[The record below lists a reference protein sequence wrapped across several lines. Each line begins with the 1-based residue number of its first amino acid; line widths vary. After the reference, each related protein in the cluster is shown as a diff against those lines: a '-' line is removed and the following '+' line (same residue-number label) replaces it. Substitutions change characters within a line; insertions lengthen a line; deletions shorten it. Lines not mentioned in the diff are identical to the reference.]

1 MSSIKDQLKEKAK
14 GKLAV
19 SETAV
24 VPVVTAVQSDGAAEL
39 SRITREIRSDL
50 DELEEISEW
59 WKNRKARIAEIQR
72 NVLEKLIFVRDNK
85 KRLLSNRTFEDYLT
99 SDVGLSKGHFYEQIQ
114 AYNVC
119 VEYKKPELFDEVDT
133 KILVNIAREED
144 KAKQRKLME
153 RAPSL
158 TRDFFK
164 KSDTSDSG
172 STAKKKKTFVAKVN
186 RQKMTIKV
194 ADLRILKQIETLLAA
209 NGIDL
214 EYE

>member
-1 MSSIKDQLKEKAK
+1 MSIKDQLKEKAK
-14 GKLAV
+14 AKLAV
-19 SETAV
+19 SDAA
-24 VPVVTAVQSDGAAEL
+24 PLPVTAEKHEITDLV
-39 SRITREIRSDL
+39 RITREIRSDL
-50 DELEEISEW
+50 DELQEIADW

-72 NVLEKLIFVRDNK
+72 NVLEKLIYVRDHK
-85 KRLLSNRTFEDYLT
+85 KALLAGRTFEDYLNT
-99 SDVGLSKGHFYEQIQ
+99 DVGLTKGYFYEQIQ

-119 VEYKKPELFDEVDT
+119 VEYKKPELFGEVDT

-144 KAKQRKLME
+144 PATQKSLMAK
-153 RAPSL
+153 APSL

-164 KSDTSDSG
+164 KSDTSDSADSG
-172 STAKKKKTFVAKVN
+172 KKKKKAFVARVN

-194 ADLRILKQIETLLAA
+194 ADLRILKQIEALLSE